1 MGMKKFFLLII
12 LFVYCLG
19 SQAASYYLVTE
30 PYPPYEFQENGKS
43 VGMDVELIELA
54 AKKVGIT
61 LRIEFIPWARCIEM
75 MKQGSADGIF
85 SLLHNNERE
94 AFIYYPPTPLYVARS
109 VLFARKN
116 YSNKIEKM
124 EDLKG
129 KQVGVVYGN
138 SYGEV
143 FDRADYI
150 KKESV
155 ADHETLMKKLIGRR
169 EELILTTEEVGYY
182 LSRKLG
188 GKDIHALPFTVS
200 KDSFYIGVSKKSPRA
215 KTLLKKL
222 SEGLAL
228 IEKTGEAQLIR
239 KKYLGN

>member
-1 MGMKKFFLLII
+1 MKLLIAFLI
-12 LFVYCLG
+12 FINCF
-19 SQAASYYLVTE
+19 ASEASPYVLVTE
-30 PYPPYEFQENGKS
+30 SYPPYEFQENGKA

-54 AKKVGIT
+54 AKKVDIKI
-61 LRIEFIPWARCIEM
+61 RIDFIPWARCIEM
-75 MKQGSADGIF
+75 MKKGSADGIF
-85 SLLHNNERE
+85 SLLHNKERE
-94 AFIYYPPTPLYVARS
+94 KFIYYPPTPLYVARS
-109 VLFARKN
+109 VLFARKK
-116 YSNKIEKM
+116 SSIKIEKI

-138 SYGEV
+138 SYGEA
-143 FDRADYI
+143 FDKADYI

-155 ADHETLMKKLIGRR
+155 ADHETLMKKLIVRR
-169 EELILTTEEVGYY
+169 EELIMTTEEVGYY

-188 GKDIHALPFTVS
+188 SQDVHALPLTVL
-200 KDSFYIGVSKKSPRA
+200 KDMFYIGVSKKSPRA
-215 KTLLKKL
+215 KILLKKL